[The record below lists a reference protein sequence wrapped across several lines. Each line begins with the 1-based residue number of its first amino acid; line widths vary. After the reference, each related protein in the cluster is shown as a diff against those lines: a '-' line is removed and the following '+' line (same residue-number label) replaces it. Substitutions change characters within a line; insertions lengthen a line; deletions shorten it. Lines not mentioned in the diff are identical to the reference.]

1 MARQGSPN
9 EMLSKAVGPDSGQ
22 VSDMCSPV
30 TARIAPS
37 APNATAHAGRYTAR
51 PRSI

>member
-22 VSDMCSPV
+22 VSDV
-30 TARIAPS
+30 RGAR
-37 APNATAHAGRYTAR
+37 
-51 PRSI
+51 